1 MLRSSTHRSIN
12 LAIIQHIGNYI
23 YMPLRNL
30 FDDTI
35 LTYYLNINIR
45 TTIIYIK
52 GLKLYMPLGSHF
64 DGAILTCYLY
74 VDIRITIIYIKG
86 LERQNLLRAHSTIT
100 LFLLLFRFALHV
112 QLLRG
117 SSHKSEAERFNLF
130 FAFLS
135 VCPLDDTISFSL
147 SCLATFFSNLVVILS
162 CLAIS
167 LSTLTADKIFS

>member
-74 VDIRITIIYIKG
+74 VDIRITIIYIKVWKDRILLGHTPPSHYSYCSSDLLCMSSFCGVLLTNRKRRG
-86 LERQNLLRAHSTIT
+86 LT
-100 LFLLLFRFALHV
+100 
-112 QLLRG
+112 
-117 SSHKSEAERFNLF
+117 
-130 FAFLS
+130 
-135 VCPLDDTISFSL
+135 CFSL
-147 SCLATFFSNLVVILS
+147 SLASAHLMTPSAS
-162 CLAIS
+162 P
-167 LSTLTADKIFS
+167 